1 MALSNDIL
9 EQPNQVEQA
18 NPQQSSLPTFS
29 QGGQAGPSQH
39 SNGAQTEWHTWRN
52 QIPKETEKGPPKV
65 HKPSIFKS
73 PPRRGRGTGRGRTR
87 SRRAAKAGSSESSTS
102 EPDPIPVPYRRIQ
115 DAQEQLIF
123 RDEDHDR
130 EGLAGMI
137 GVKKEEWDLGLRTPV
152 YAPPSDWMRLRQ
164 LQVESEMAR
173 KHFWVEEI
181 EGYGARR
188 KEEVELGKR
197 VHQDIME
204 VGWEAFNKRWRREE
218 LMGVP
223 IPDEPVPRKKR
234 KGEVELT
241 CALALVGTGF
251 GTDGLDG
258 EGEYCEDPTTTMP
271 AEFAFRNGDG
281 VASRNENEATAGL
294 TGLVSPDSM
303 EPGQVKLD
311 IVNLKLMEWV
321 EGEGI
326 NGIASSTPPDL
337 GEEDAMSMNEE
348 EVCEEV
354 VGPAE
359 LTSAT
364 EDGATVSQSEGTAE
378 STISTESSSA
388 GGDESG
394 ESEGGGIRF
403 DPAKYWHFS
412 IIPGLKKR

>member
-18 NPQQSSLPTFS
+18 NPQQSSLPTLS

-52 QIPKETEKGPPKV
+52 QIPTKIKKSPPEAQ
-65 HKPSIFKS
+65 KPSIFKS

-87 SRRAAKAGSSESSTS
+87 SRRATKAGSSESSTS
-102 EPDPIPVPYRRIQ
+102 QPDPIPVPYRRIQ
-115 DAQEQLIF
+115 DAQEKLIF
-123 RDEDHDR
+123 RDAEHDR
-130 EGLAGMI
+130 EGLSGMI
-137 GVKKEEWDLGLRTPV
+137 GVTKAEWDLGLRTPV

-164 LQVESEMAR
+164 LQMESEMAR

-188 KEEVELGKR
+188 KEEVELGRR
-197 VHQDIME
+197 VHEDIME

-223 IPDEPVPRKKR
+223 IPDEPFPRKKR
-234 KGEVELT
+234 KEKMELA
-241 CALALVGTGF
+241 CVVGTGF

-258 EGEYCEDPTTTMP
+258 EDENCGEDPTATMP

-281 VASRNENEATAGL
+281 VASRKENEATAGL
-294 TGLVSPDSM
+294 TGLVSPDST
-303 EPGQVKLD
+303 ESGQVKLD

-326 NGIASSTPPDL
+326 NGTASSTPPDL
-337 GEEDAMSMNEE
+337 GEGDAMSVDEE
-348 EVCEEV
+348 EVWMKKKCARRQWGQLSLLRLPKMARQSVNRAEQQSCQYLPTPVPREEMNL
-354 VGPAE
+354 AR
-359 LTSAT
+359 AKT
-364 EDGATVSQSEGTAE
+364 E
-378 STISTESSSA
+378 
-388 GGDESG
+388 
-394 ESEGGGIRF
+394 R
-403 DPAKYWHFS
+403 
-412 IIPGLKKR
+412 